1 MRTITKVT
9 RRDFLAKVTRRDFLR
24 TGSIAA
30 GGLLL
35 GFQLPRAA
43 TAQSAG
49 PVAINA
55 FVHVSPDDIV
65 TLIID
70 KAEMGQGTVTS
81 LAMLL
86 AEEMEADWTRVR
98 TAFAPV
104 DPAYG
109 ASQGV
114 FGSLSVRTSWN
125 RLREAGA
132 TAAELLVQAGA
143 NRWGVDKSRVRAENG
158 TIVNTATGDRLRFGE
173 LASEAAALPIPP
185 NVAQKD
191 PNQFRLLGTS
201 PRRLDTPAKVTG
213 QARYGIDVIRPG
225 MLYASVEQPPVF
237 GGSVAR
243 FDPAPALEVPG
254 VRDVL
259 EVTGGVAV
267 VADNTWAAFEG
278 RRALTIEW
286 DHGDFA
292 SESSSTIRS
301 YFERLADE
309 EGSSAR
315 SEGTPPEAGPGQTIV
330 AVYEAPYLAHSSMEP
345 YNAVADVANGE
356 VELWVGT
363 QVQTQTRD
371 TAARIAGVSPESV
384 TLHSEYMGGGFG
396 GKSRDGYVV
405 SAVEIS
411 RDLGVPVKVTWTR
424 EDDTR
429 HDAFRPASYV
439 RFQGSVDADGW
450 PRSFGARIVCPSF
463 AGLRNGIDRTA
474 VEGIADVEYAF
485 DHIDVRYTPPDLP
498 IPTWYWRS
506 VGYSQNTFFMECFLD
521 ELAALGGRDPLEV
534 RRRMLAGAPR
544 LANVLNVAA
553 ERAGWSS
560 PLPAGRGRGIAVVNN
575 IGSFTAIVAEAS
587 VENGQVR
594 VHRMVCAVDSGHIAH
609 PGIIEQ
615 QIQSGVVYGLSQLKG
630 GLTIEGGRVVEG
642 NFHQYEVLRF
652 DEMPVVETHIV
663 PSTEMPGGIGE
674 ASTPPSAPAVL
685 NAVFMASGKRVRR
698 LPVRPD
704 DLA

>member
-1 MRTITKVT
+1 MTAIRNFS
-9 RRDFLAKVTRRDFLR
+9 RRDFLKSS
-24 TGSIAA
+24 SIAA

-43 TAQSAG
+43 SGQATG
-49 PVAINA
+49 NVVINA
-55 FVHVSPDDIV
+55 FVHVGPDDIV

-86 AEEMEADWTRVR
+86 AEEMEADWSKVR
-98 TAFAPV
+98 TEFAPV

-114 FGSLSVRTSWN
+114 FGSLSIRTSWN

-132 TAAELLVQAGA
+132 TATELLVEAGA
-143 NRWGVDKSRVRAENG
+143 NRWNVDKARVRAENG
-158 TIVNTATGDRLRFGE
+158 TIVNVDSGERFRFGE
-173 LASEAAALPIPP
+173 LAAEAARLPIPP

-213 QARYGIDVIRPG
+213 QARYGIDIARPG
-225 MLYASVEQPPVF
+225 MVYASVEQPPVF
-237 GGSVAR
+237 GGSVTAFDAR
-243 FDPAPALEVPG
+243 RALEVPG

-259 EVTGGVAV
+259 QVSSGVAV

-278 RRALTIEW
+278 RKALEIEW
-286 DHGDFA
+286 NHGDFQN
-292 SESSSTIRS
+292 ESSETIRE
-301 YFERLADE
+301 YFERLARE
-309 EGSSAR
+309 EGTSAR
-315 SEGTPPEAGPGQTIV
+315 TEGEPSGSPRVE
-330 AVYEAPYLAHSSMEP
+330 AVYEAPYLSHSSMEP
-345 YNAVADVANGE
+345 YNAVADVGRDA

-371 TAARIAGVSPESV
+371 TAARIAEIAPENV
-384 TLHSEYMGGGFG
+384 NLHSEYMGGGFG

-405 SAVEIS
+405 SAVEVS
-411 RDLGVPVKVTWTR
+411 KALGVPVKVTWTR

-439 RFQGSVDADGW
+439 RFDGGVDGEGW
-450 PRSFGARIVCPSF
+450 PVSLGATIVCPSF

-474 VEGIADVEYAF
+474 VEGIADVEYDF
-485 DHIDVRYTPPDLP
+485 SHVDVRYTPPDLP

-506 VGYSQNTFFMECFLD
+506 VGYSQNTFFMESFLD
-521 ELAALGGRDPLEV
+521 ELAHLGGKDPLEV
-534 RRRMLAGAPR
+534 RRRMLAGSPR
-544 LANVLNVAA
+544 LLNVLNVAA
-553 ERAGWSS
+553 ERAGWGT
-560 PLPAGRGRGIAVVNN
+560 PLPRGRGRGIAVVNN
-575 IGSFTAIVAEAS
+575 IGSFTALVAEAS
-587 VENGQVR
+587 VEGGRVR
-594 VHRMVCAVDSGHIAH
+594 VHRMVCAVDCGHIAH
-609 PGIIEQ
+609 PGIISQ
-615 QIQSGVVYGLSQLKG
+615 QIQSGVVYGLGQLKG
-630 GLTIEGGRVVEG
+630 GLTIEAGRIVEG
-642 NFHQYEVLRF
+642 NFHQYDVWRF

-663 PSTEMPGGIGE
+663 ESTEMPGGIGE
-674 ASTPPSAPAVL
+674 ASTPPAAPAVL
-685 NAVFMASGKRVRR
+685 NAVFAATGKRIRR
-698 LPVRPD
+698 LPVRPE